1 MGTMHRAHRRNHMP
15 DKLSANMLYNYV
27 KCPHRLTLDLFG
39 DYSKQDPISSF
50 VKLLWEKGTDFEKQV
65 IENLQ
70 IPFLDLHSYSR
81 IEKEKRTKEA
91 IDNGVELIYSGRIG
105 AGNLIGEPDLLRR
118 SGDGYISGDI
128 KSGSGLEGESDLS
141 EGKPKLHYTVQL
153 ALYTDILERLDISAG
168 RNPFIWDIH
177 GREIEYNLNSP
188 QSTRNPESWWSK
200 YKNYLEA
207 VSKISNHDLKTL
219 PAYSGI
225 CKLCQWRT
233 YCLKCLRKSNDLT
246 LIPEL
251 GRSKRDVMINYL
263 DSVAELAQANLNQFQ
278 KGEKT
283 IFPRVGRDTLQKFQ
297 TRALLLSKSGSKPY
311 LKSQITLS
319 EAPTELFFD
328 IETDPMRDIC
338 YLHGFLERRNGD
350 NSSERYVAFFSDQ
363 PNEQEEKRAFSQA
376 WEFIQ
381 KSIPCV
387 NYYYSP
393 YEKNQWKKLQ
403 GKYPEVMSED
413 DIVKMFN
420 PEHAVDLYHDVVK
433 KKTEWPTNDYSIKTL
448 ASYLGFH
455 WRDESPSGA
464 ESIEWYHRW
473 VETGDANIKKRILKY
488 NEDDCIATRVLLDG
502 ICLLPL
508 QI

>member
-1 MGTMHRAHRRNHMP
+1 MP
-15 DKLSANMLYNYV
+15 NRLSANMLYNYV

-39 DYSKQDPISSF
+39 DYSKRDPISSF

-70 IPFLDLHSYSR
+70 IPFLDLHSYSG
-81 IEKEKRTKEA
+81 IKKEKRTKEA

-118 SGDGYISGDI
+118 SGDAYISGDV

-153 ALYTDILERLDISAG
+153 ALYTDILERLDIAAG

-177 GREIEYNLNSP
+177 GREIEYDLNSP

-200 YKNYLEA
+200 YKSCLEE
-207 VSKISNHDLKTL
+207 VGKIADHDLKTL

-225 CKLCQWRT
+225 CKLCHWRT
-233 YCLKCLRKSNDLT
+233 YCLKCLRKANDLT

-251 GRSKRDVMINYL
+251 GRSKRDVMINHL
-263 DSVAELAQANLNQFQ
+263 SSVAELAQANLNQFQ
-278 KGEKT
+278 KGKKT
-283 IFPRVGRDTLQKFQ
+283 IFSRVGSDTLQKFQ
-297 TRALLLSKSGSKPY
+297 ERAMLLSKSGSKPY
-311 LKSQITLS
+311 LKSRITLPD
-319 EAPTELFFD
+319 APTELFFD
-328 IETDPMRDIC
+328 IETDPLREIC

-350 NSSERYVAFFSDQ
+350 NGSERYVAFFSNQ
-363 PNEQEEKRAFSQA
+363 PNEQEEKFAFYQA

-381 KSIPCV
+381 KSMPCV
-387 NYYYSP
+387 IYYYSP
-393 YEKNQWKKLQ
+393 YEKTQWKKLQ
-403 GKYPEVMSED
+403 EKYPEVMSEE

-420 PEHAVDLYHDVVK
+420 PEYAVDLYHDVVK
-433 KKTEWPTNDYSIKTL
+433 KKTEWPTNNYSIKTL

-473 VETGDANIKKRILKY
+473 VETGDVNIKKRILKY

-502 ICLLPL
+502 ICSLPL
-508 QI
+508 NK

>member
-1 MGTMHRAHRRNHMP
+1 MP
-15 DKLSANMLYNYV
+15 DKLSANMLYNFV

-39 DYSKQDPISSF
+39 DYSKQDPISAF

-65 IENLQ
+65 IKGLE
-70 IPFLDLHSYSR
+70 IPFLDLSFYSG

-91 IDNGVELIYSGRIG
+91 IDNDVELIYSGRIS

-118 SGDGYISGDI
+118 ENNGYISGDI
-128 KSGSGLEGESDLS
+128 KSGSGLEGENDLS

-153 ALYTDILERLDISAG
+153 ALYTDILEKLGISAG

-177 GREIEYNLNSP
+177 GREIEYDLNSP
-188 QSTRNPESWWSK
+188 QSTRKLESWWSK
-200 YKNYLEA
+200 YKSCLEE
-207 VSKISNHDLKTL
+207 VSKIANHDLKTL
-219 PAYSGI
+219 PAYSGM
-225 CKLCQWRT
+225 CKLCHWRT
-233 YCLKCLRKSNDLT
+233 YCLKCLRKTNDLT

-263 DSVAELAQANLNQFQ
+263 GSVAELAQANLNQFQ
-278 KGEKT
+278 KGGKT
-283 IFPRVGRDTLQKFQ
+283 IFPRVGRDTLEKFQ
-297 TRALLLSKSGSKPY
+297 KRAILLSKSGSKPY
-311 LKSQITLS
+311 LKGQITLP
-319 EAPTELFFD
+319 EADLELFFD
-328 IETDPMRDIC
+328 IETDPLRDIC
-338 YLHGFLERRNGD
+338 YLHGFLERRNRD
-350 NSSERYVAFFSDQ
+350 TNTERYVAFFSDQ
-363 PNEQEEKRAFSQA
+363 PNEQEEKLAFRQA

-381 KSIPCV
+381 KSMPCV
-387 NYYYSP
+387 IYYYSP
-393 YEKNQWKKLQ
+393 YEKTQWKKLQ
-403 GKYPEVMSED
+403 EKYPDVMSED

-420 PEHAVDLYHDVVK
+420 PEYAVDLYHDVVK

-473 VETGDANIKKRILKY
+473 VETGDENLKKRILKY

-502 ICLLPL
+502 ICSLPL
-508 QI
+508 

>member
-1 MGTMHRAHRRNHMP
+1 MP

-39 DYSKQDPISSF
+39 DNSKQDPISSF

-65 IENLQ
+65 IKGLE
-70 IPFLDLHSYSR
+70 IPFLDLSFYSG

-91 IDNGVELIYSGRIG
+91 IDNGVELIYSSRIST
-105 AGNLIGEPDLLRR
+105 GNLIGEPDLLRR
-118 SGDGYISGDI
+118 DGNGYISGDI

-141 EGKPKLHYTVQL
+141 EGKPKIHYTVQL
-153 ALYTDILERLDISAG
+153 ALYTDILERLGISAG

-177 GREIEYNLNSP
+177 GREIEYDLNSP
-188 QSTRNPESWWSK
+188 QSTRKLESWWNK
-200 YKNYLEA
+200 YKSCLEE
-207 VSKISNHDLKTL
+207 VSKIANHDLKTL

-225 CKLCQWRT
+225 CKLCHWRT
-233 YCLKCLRKSNDLT
+233 YCLKCLRKANDLT

-251 GRSKRDVMINYL
+251 GRSKRDVMINHL
-263 DSVAELAQANLNQFQ
+263 GSVAELAQANLNQFQ
-278 KGEKT
+278 KGGKT
-283 IFPRVGRDTLQKFQ
+283 IFPRVGRDTLEKFQ
-297 TRALLLSKSGSKPY
+297 ERAILLSKSGSKPY
-311 LKSQITLS
+311 LKGQITLP
-319 EAPTELFFD
+319 EADLELFFD

-338 YLHGFLERRNGD
+338 YLHGFLERRNRD
-350 NSSERYVAFFSDQ
+350 TNIERYVAFFSDQ
-363 PNEQEEKRAFSQA
+363 PNEQEEKLAFRQA

-381 KSIPCV
+381 KSMPCV
-387 NYYYSP
+387 IYYYSH
-393 YEKNQWKKLQ
+393 YEKTQWKKLQ
-403 GKYPEVMSED
+403 EKYPDVMSED

-420 PEHAVDLYHDVVK
+420 PEYAVDLYHDVVK

-473 VETGDANIKKRILKY
+473 VETGDENIKKRILKY
-488 NEDDCIATRVLLDG
+488 NEDDCIATRVLLEG
-502 ICLLPL
+502 IHKLPL
-508 QI
+508 LQSY

>member
-1 MGTMHRAHRRNHMP
+1 MHRAPWRNSMP
-15 DKLSANMLYNYV
+15 DKLSANMLYNFI

-65 IENLQ
+65 IKSLE

-81 IEKEKRTKEA
+81 TEKEKRTKEA
-91 IDNGVELIYSGRIG
+91 IDNGLELIYSGRIS

-118 SGDGYISGDI
+118 SDDGYISGDI

-153 ALYTDILERLDISAG
+153 ALYTDILERLGVSAG
-168 RNPFIWDIH
+168 RTPFIWDIH
-177 GREIEYNLNSP
+177 GREIEYDLNSP
-188 QSTRNPESWWSK
+188 QSTRKPESWWTK
-200 YKNYLEA
+200 YANCLEA
-207 VSKISNHDLKTL
+207 VSKIANHDLKTL
-219 PAYSGI
+219 PAYSGT
-225 CKLCQWRT
+225 CKLCHWRT
-233 YCLKCLRKSNDLT
+233 YCFKCLRKANDLT

-251 GRSKRDVMINYL
+251 GRKTRDVMSSYL
-263 DSVAELAQANLNQFQ
+263 GSVVELAQADLDQFQ
-278 KGEKT
+278 KGKKT
-283 IFPRVGRDTLQKFQ
+283 IFPRVGRDTLHKFQ
-297 TRALLLSKSGSKPY
+297 ERAILLSKSGSKPY
-311 LKSQITLS
+311 LKSEITL
-319 EAPTELFFD
+319 PDTLTELFFD

-338 YLHGFLERRNGD
+338 YMHGFLERRNGD

-387 NYYYSP
+387 IYYYSS
-393 YEKNQWKKLQ
+393 YEKTQWKKLQ
-403 GKYPEVMSED
+403 GKYPDVMSED

-420 PEHAVDLYHDVVK
+420 PEYAVDLYHDVVK

-473 VETGDANIKKRILKY
+473 VETGDVNIKKRILKY

-508 QI
+508 LK

>member
-1 MGTMHRAHRRNHMP
+1 MHRAHRRKSML

-39 DYSKQDPISSF
+39 DHSKQDPISSF

-65 IENLQ
+65 IEGLE
-70 IPFLDLHSYSR
+70 IPFLDLSSCSG

-91 IDNGVELIYSGRIG
+91 INNGVELIYSSRINV
-105 AGNLIGEPDLLRR
+105 GNLIGEPDLLRR
-118 SGDGYISGDI
+118 DSDGYISGDI

-153 ALYTDILERLDISAG
+153 ALYTDILERLGISAG

-177 GREIEYNLNSP
+177 GREIEYDLNSP
-188 QSTRNPESWWSK
+188 QSTRNQKSWWSK
-200 YKNYLEA
+200 YTSCLEE
-207 VSKISNHDLKTL
+207 VNKIANHDLKTL

-225 CKLCQWRT
+225 CKLCHWRT
-233 YCLKCLRKSNDLT
+233 YCFKCLRKANDLT

-251 GRSKRDVMINYL
+251 GRSKRDVMINRIGSVSEFAKADL
-263 DSVAELAQANLNQFQ
+263 DIFQ
-278 KGEKT
+278 KGRKT
-283 IFPRVGRDTLQKFQ
+283 IFPGIGTASLEKFQ
-297 TRALLLSKSGSKPY
+297 ERAILLSKRGSKPY
-311 LKSQITLS
+311 LKSQITLPD
-319 EAPTELFFD
+319 APTELFFD
-328 IETDPMRDIC
+328 IETDPLRDIC
-338 YLHGFLERRNGD
+338 YLHGFLERRNKD
-350 NSSERYVAFFSDQ
+350 TNTERYVAFFSDQ
-363 PNEQEEKRAFSQA
+363 PNEQEEKLAFGQA

-381 KSIPCV
+381 KSMPCII
-387 NYYYSP
+387 YYYSP
-393 YEKNQWKKLQ
+393 YEKTQWKKLQ
-403 GKYPEVMSED
+403 EKYPDVMSED
-413 DIVKMFN
+413 DILKMFN
-420 PEHAVDLYHDVVK
+420 PEYAVDLYHDVVK

-473 VETGDANIKKRILKY
+473 VETGDVNLKKRILKY

-502 ICLLPL
+502 ICSLPL
-508 QI
+508 FQSC

>member
-1 MGTMHRAHRRNHMP
+1 
-15 DKLSANMLYNYV
+15 
-27 KCPHRLTLDLFG
+27 TLDLFG
-39 DYSKQDPISSF
+39 DYSKQDPISAF
-50 VKLLWEKGTDFEKQV
+50 IKLLWEKGTDFEKQV
-65 IENLQ
+65 IKGLE
-70 IPFLDLHSYSR
+70 IPFLDLSSYSG

-91 IDNGVELIYSGRIG
+91 INNGVELIYSGRIS

-118 SGDGYISGDI
+118 DGDGYISGDI

-153 ALYTDILERLDISAG
+153 ALYTDILERLGISAG

-177 GREIEYNLNSP
+177 GREIDYDLNSP
-188 QSTRNPESWWSK
+188 QSTRNSESWWTK
-200 YKNYLEA
+200 YQNCLEA
-207 VSKISNHDLKTL
+207 VTKIANHDLKTL

-225 CKLCQWRT
+225 CKLCHWRT
-233 YCLKCLRKSNDLT
+233 YCLKWLKKSNDLT

-251 GRSKRDVMINYL
+251 GRSKRDVMINHL
-263 DSVAELAQANLNQFQ
+263 GSVAELAQANLNQFQ
-278 KGEKT
+278 KGKKT

-297 TRALLLSKSGSKPY
+297 ERAMLLSKRGSKPY
-311 LKSQITLS
+311 LKGQITLP
-319 EAPTELFFD
+319 EADLELFFD
-328 IETDPMRDIC
+328 IETDPLRDIC
-338 YLHGFLERRNGD
+338 YLHGFLERRNRD
-350 NSSERYVAFFSDQ
+350 TNTERYVAFFSDQ

-381 KSIPCV
+381 KSTPCV
-387 NYYYSP
+387 IYYYSP
-393 YEKNQWKKLQ
+393 YEKTQWKKLQ
-403 GKYPEVMSED
+403 EKYPDVMSED
-413 DIVKMFN
+413 NIKEMFYSDYT
-420 PEHAVDLYHDVVK
+420 VDLYLEVVK

-473 VETGDANIKKRILKY
+473 VETGDENIKKRILKY

-502 ICLLPL
+502 ICSLPL
-508 QI
+508 LI

>member
-1 MGTMHRAHRRNHMP
+1 MP

-39 DYSKQDPISSF
+39 DYSKQDPISAF

-65 IENLQ
+65 IESLE

-105 AGNLIGEPDLLRR
+105 AGNLIGEPDLLRKN
-118 SGDGYISGDI
+118 GDGYISGDI

-153 ALYTDILERLDISAG
+153 ALYTDILERLGISAG
-168 RNPFIWDIH
+168 RIPFIWDIH
-177 GREIEYNLNSP
+177 GREIEYDLNSP
-188 QSTRNPESWWSK
+188 QSTRNPESWWTK
-200 YKNYLEA
+200 YTNCLEA
-207 VSKISNHDLKTL
+207 VSKITNHDLKTL

-225 CKLCQWRT
+225 CKLCHWRT
-233 YCLKCLRKSNDLT
+233 YCLKCLRKANDLT

-251 GRSKRDVMINYL
+251 GRSKRDVMINHL
-263 DSVAELAQANLNQFQ
+263 GSVTELAQANLNQFQ
-278 KGEKT
+278 KGKKT
-283 IFPRVGRDTLQKFQ
+283 IFSRVGRDTLEKFQ
-297 TRALLLSKSGSKPY
+297 ERAILLSKSGSKPY
-311 LKSQITLS
+311 LKSQITLPK
-319 EAPTELFFD
+319 ADLELFFD
-328 IETDPMRDIC
+328 IETDPLRDIC
-338 YLHGFLERRNGD
+338 YLHGFLERRNRD
-350 NSSERYVAFFSDQ
+350 TNTERYVAFFSDQ
-363 PNEQEEKRAFSQA
+363 PNEQEEKLAFSQA

-381 KSIPCV
+381 KSMPCTI
-387 NYYYSP
+387 YYYSP
-393 YEKNQWKKLQ
+393 YEKTQWKKLQ

-420 PEHAVDLYHDVVK
+420 PEYAVDLYLNVVK

-502 ICLLPL
+502 ICSLPSF
-508 QI
+508 QSY

>member
-1 MGTMHRAHRRNHMP
+1 MS

-39 DYSKQDPISSF
+39 DYSKQDPISAF

-70 IPFLDLHSYSR
+70 IPFLDLHFYSR
-81 IEKEKRTKEA
+81 IEKEKRTKDA
-91 IDNGVELIYSGRIG
+91 IDNGVELIYSGRIS

-141 EGKPKLHYTVQL
+141 EGKPKPHYAVQL

-168 RNPFIWDIH
+168 RNPFVWDIY
-177 GREIEYNLNSP
+177 GREIEYDLNSP
-188 QSTRNPESWWSK
+188 QNTRKPESWWNK
-200 YKNYLEA
+200 YQSCLVEVN
-207 VSKISNHDLKTL
+207 KIANHDLKTL

-233 YCLKCLRKSNDLT
+233 YCLKCLRKANDLT

-251 GRSKRDVMINYL
+251 GRSKRDVMINHV
-263 DSVAELAQANLNQFQ
+263 DSVSEFAKANLDIFQ
-278 KGEKT
+278 KGRKT
-283 IFPRVGRDTLQKFQ
+283 IFPGIGTASLQKFQ
-297 TRALLLSKSGSKPY
+297 ERAILLSKRGSKPY
-311 LKSQITLS
+311 LKSRITLPD
-319 EAPTELFFD
+319 APTELFFD

-338 YLHGFLERRNGD
+338 YLHGFSERRNGD
-350 NSSERYVAFFSDQ
+350 KSSERYIAFFSDQ

-381 KSIPCV
+381 KSMPCV
-387 NYYYSP
+387 IYYYSP
-393 YEKNQWKKLQ
+393 YERTQWKKLQ
-403 GKYPEVMSED
+403 GKYPEVMPEED
-413 DIVKMFN
+413 IERMFN
-420 PEHAVDLYHDVVK
+420 PECAVDLYLHVVK

-473 VETGDANIKKRILKY
+473 VETGDVKIKTRILKY

-502 ICLLPL
+502 ICSLSLS
-508 QI
+508 QSY

>member
-1 MGTMHRAHRRNHMP
+1 MHRAHRRNSMP
-15 DKLSANMLYNYV
+15 DKLSANMLYNYI
-27 KCPHRLTLDLFG
+27 KCPHRLNLDLFG

-70 IPFLDLHSYSR
+70 IPFLDLHSYLR

-91 IDNGVELIYSGRIG
+91 INNGVELIYSGRIS

-128 KSGSGLEGESDLS
+128 KSGSGLEGENDLS

-153 ALYTDILERLDISAG
+153 ALYTDILERLGISAG
-168 RNPFIWDIH
+168 RSPFIWDIH

-188 QSTRNPESWWSK
+188 QSTRNPESWWTK
-200 YKNYLEA
+200 YQNCLEA
-207 VSKISNHDLKTL
+207 VSKIADHDLKTL
-219 PAYSGI
+219 PAYSGT
-225 CKLCQWRT
+225 CKLCHWRA
-233 YCLKCLRKSNDLT
+233 YCFKCLRKANDLT

-251 GRSKRDVMINYL
+251 GRSKRDVMINHL
-263 DSVAELAQANLNQFQ
+263 GSVAELAQANLNQFQ
-278 KGEKT
+278 KGKKT
-283 IFPRVGRDTLQKFQ
+283 IFPRVGRGTLEKFQ
-297 TRALLLSKSGSKPY
+297 ERAILLSKSGSKPY
-311 LKSQITLS
+311 LKSQITLPD
-319 EAPTELFFD
+319 AQIELFFD

-338 YLHGFLERRNGD
+338 YLHGFLERRNRD
-350 NSSERYVAFFSDQ
+350 TNTERYIAFFSGQ
-363 PNEQEEKRAFSQA
+363 PDEQEEKLAFSQA

-381 KSIPCV
+381 KSMPCV
-387 NYYYSP
+387 IYYYSP
-393 YEKNQWKKLQ
+393 YERTQWRKLQ
-403 GKYPEVMSED
+403 EKYPEVMSED

-420 PEHAVDLYHDVVK
+420 PECAVDLYFNVVK

-473 VETGDANIKKRILKY
+473 VETGDVNIKTRILKY

-502 ICLLPL
+502 ICSLPL
-508 QI
+508 SK

>member
-1 MGTMHRAHRRNHMP
+1 MP
-15 DKLSANMLYNYV
+15 KKLSANMLYNYV

-39 DYSKQDPISSF
+39 DYSKQDPISAF
-50 VKLLWEKGTDFEKQV
+50 VKLLWEKGTDFEKKV
-65 IENLQ
+65 IETLQ
-70 IPFLDLHSYSR
+70 MPFLDLSFYSG

-91 IDNGVELIYSGRIG
+91 IDTGVELIYSGRIG
-105 AGNLIGEPDLLRR
+105 AENLIGEPDLLRTD
-118 SGDGYISGDI
+118 GDGYISGDI

-153 ALYTDILERLDISAG
+153 ALYTDILERLGIAAG

-177 GREIEYNLNSP
+177 GREIEYDLNSP
-188 QSTRNPESWWSK
+188 QNTRKPESWWTK
-200 YKNYLEA
+200 YTNCLEA
-207 VSKISNHDLKTL
+207 VSKIANHDLKTL
-219 PAYSGI
+219 PAYSGA
-225 CKLCQWRT
+225 CKLCHWRT
-233 YCLKCLRKSNDLT
+233 YCLKCLRKANDLT

-263 DSVAELAQANLNQFQ
+263 GSVAELAQANLNQFQ
-278 KGEKT
+278 KGKKT
-283 IFPRVGRDTLQKFQ
+283 IFPRVGRGTLEKFQ
-297 TRALLLSKSGSKPY
+297 ERAILLSKSGSKPY
-311 LKSQITLS
+311 LKSQITLPD
-319 EAPTELFFD
+319 APIELFFD

-381 KSIPCV
+381 KSMPCV
-387 NYYYSP
+387 IYYYSP
-393 YEKNQWKKLQ
+393 YEKTQWKKLQ

-413 DIVKMFN
+413 NIEEMFYSDY
-420 PEHAVDLYHDVVK
+420 AVDLYLDVVK

-473 VETGDANIKKRILKY
+473 VETGDERIKKRILKY

-502 ICLLPL
+502 ICSLPL
-508 QI
+508 LK

>member
-1 MGTMHRAHRRNHMP
+1 VP

-39 DYSKQDPISSF
+39 DYSKQDPISAF

-70 IPFLDLHSYSR
+70 IPFLDLRSYSR
-81 IEKEKRTKEA
+81 TEKEKRTKEA
-91 IDNGVELIYSGRIG
+91 MDNGIELIYSGRIG

-207 VSKISNHDLKTL
+207 VSKIANHDLKTL

-363 PNEQEEKRAFSQA
+363 PNEQEEKQAFSQA

-387 NYYYSP
+387 IYYYSP
-393 YEKNQWKKLQ
+393 YEKTQWKKLQ

-473 VETGDANIKKRILKY
+473 VEIGDVNIKKRILKY

>member
-1 MGTMHRAHRRNHMP
+1 MP

-39 DYSKQDPISSF
+39 DYSKQDPISVF

-65 IENLQ
+65 IKGLE
-70 IPFLDLHSYSR
+70 IPFLDLNFYSG

-91 IDNGVELIYSGRIG
+91 INNGVELIYSGRIS

-118 SGDGYISGDI
+118 ESNGYISGDI
-128 KSGSGLEGESDLS
+128 KSGSGLEGENDSS
-141 EGKPKLHYTVQL
+141 EGKPKPHYTVQL
-153 ALYTDILERLDISAG
+153 ALYTDILERLSLSAS

-177 GREIEYNLNSP
+177 GREIEYDLNSP
-188 QSTRNPESWWSK
+188 QSTRNLESWWTK
-200 YKNYLEA
+200 YQNCLEA
-207 VSKISNHDLKTL
+207 ATKIANHDLKTL

-233 YCLKCLRKSNDLT
+233 YCLKCLRKANDLT

-251 GRSKRDVMINYL
+251 GRSKRDVMINHL
-263 DSVAELAQANLNQFQ
+263 GSVAKLAQANLNQFQ

-283 IFPRVGRDTLQKFQ
+283 IFPGVGKDTLEKFQ
-297 TRALLLSKSGSKPY
+297 KRAILLSKRGSKPY
-311 LKSQITLS
+311 LKAQVTLPK
-319 EAPTELFFD
+319 APTELFFD

-338 YLHGFLERRNGD
+338 YLHGFLERRNREA
-350 NSSERYVAFFSDQ
+350 NTERYVSFFSDQ
-363 PNEQEEKRAFSQA
+363 PNEKEEKQAFSAA

-381 KSIPCV
+381 KSMPCII
-387 NYYYSP
+387 YYYSP
-393 YEKNQWKKLQ
+393 YEKTQWKKLQ
-403 GKYPEVMSED
+403 EKYPEVMSEE
-413 DIVKMFN
+413 DIERMFDSDY
-420 PEHAVDLYHDVVK
+420 AIDLYHDVVK

-473 VETGDANIKKRILKY
+473 VETGDVNIKKRILKY

-502 ICLLPL
+502 ICSLPL
-508 QI
+508 LRSC

>member
-1 MGTMHRAHRRNHMP
+1 
-15 DKLSANMLYNYV
+15 MLYNYV

-39 DYSKQDPISSF
+39 DYSKQDPISVF

-65 IENLQ
+65 IKGLE
-70 IPFLDLHSYSR
+70 IPFLDLRSYSGV
-81 IEKEKRTKEA
+81 EKEKRTREA
-91 IDNGVELIYSGRIG
+91 INNGVELIYSGRII

-118 SGDGYISGDI
+118 DGDGYISGDI
-128 KSGSGLEGESDLS
+128 KSGSGLEGENDLS

-153 ALYTDILERLDISAG
+153 ALYTDILERIGISAG

-177 GREIEYNLNSP
+177 EREIVYDLNSP
-188 QSTRNPESWWSK
+188 QSTRKPESWWNK
-200 YKNYLEA
+200 YQNCLEE
-207 VSKISNHDLKTL
+207 VNKIANHDLETL

-225 CKLCQWRT
+225 CKLCHWRT
-233 YCLKCLRKSNDLT
+233 YCLRCLRKSNDLT

-251 GRSKRDVMINYL
+251 GRSKRDVMINHIG
-263 DSVAELAQANLNQFQ
+263 SVAELAQVNLNQFQ

-283 IFPRVGRDTLQKFQ
+283 IFPRVGRDTLEKFQ
-297 TRALLLSKSGSKPY
+297 ERAILLSKRGSKPY
-311 LKSQITLS
+311 LKAQVTLPK
-319 EAPTELFFD
+319 ADLELFFD

-363 PNEQEEKRAFSQA
+363 PDEQEEKLAFSQA

-387 NYYYSP
+387 IYYYSH
-393 YEKNQWKKLQ
+393 YEKTQWKKLQ
-403 GKYPEVMSED
+403 EKYPEVMSEE
-413 DIVKMFN
+413 DIERMFDSDY
-420 PEHAVDLYHDVVK
+420 AVDLYHDVVK

-448 ASYLGFH
+448 ASYLGFR

-473 VETGDANIKKRILKY
+473 IETGDVNIKKRILKY

-502 ICLLPL
+502 ICSLPL
-508 QI
+508 LQSC

>member
-1 MGTMHRAHRRNHMP
+1 
-15 DKLSANMLYNYV
+15 MLYNYV

-39 DYSKQDPISSF
+39 DYSKQDPISVF

-65 IENLQ
+65 IKDLE
-70 IPFLDLHSYSR
+70 IPFLDLSFYSG
-81 IEKEKRTKEA
+81 IEKEKRTREA
-91 IDNGVELIYSGRIG
+91 IHHGAEFIYSGRIS

-118 SGDGYISGDI
+118 DGDGYISGDI
-128 KSGSGLEGESDLS
+128 KSGSGLEGENDLS

-153 ALYTDILERLDISAG
+153 ALYTDILERIGISAG

-177 GREIEYNLNSP
+177 EREIVYDLNSP
-188 QSTRNPESWWSK
+188 QSTRKPESWWNK
-200 YKNYLEA
+200 YQNCLEE
-207 VSKISNHDLKTL
+207 VNKIANHDLETL

-225 CKLCQWRT
+225 CKLCHWRT
-233 YCLKCLRKSNDLT
+233 YCLRCLRKSNDLT

-251 GRSKRDVMINYL
+251 GRSKRDVMINHIG
-263 DSVAELAQANLNQFQ
+263 SVAELAQVNLNQFQ

-283 IFPRVGRDTLQKFQ
+283 IFPRVGRDTLEKFQ
-297 TRALLLSKSGSKPY
+297 ERAILLSKRGSKPY
-311 LKSQITLS
+311 LKAQVTLPK
-319 EAPTELFFD
+319 ADLELFFD

-338 YLHGFLERRNGD
+338 YLHGFLERRNRD

-363 PNEQEEKRAFSQA
+363 PDEQEEKLAFSQA

-387 NYYYSP
+387 IYYYSH
-393 YEKNQWKKLQ
+393 YEKTQWKKLQ
-403 GKYPEVMSED
+403 EKYPEVMSEE
-413 DIVKMFN
+413 DIERMFDSDY
-420 PEHAVDLYHDVVK
+420 AVDLYHDVVK

-448 ASYLGFH
+448 ASYLGFR

-473 VETGDANIKKRILKY
+473 IETGDVNIKKRILKY

-502 ICLLPL
+502 ICSLPVL
-508 QI
+508 RSC

>member
-1 MGTMHRAHRRNHMP
+1 MP

-39 DYSKQDPISSF
+39 DYSKQDPISVF

-65 IENLQ
+65 IESLQ
-70 IPFLDLHSYSR
+70 IPFLDLHSYSG
-81 IEKEKRTKEA
+81 IEKEKRTREA
-91 IDNGVELIYSGRIG
+91 INNGVELIYSGRIS
-105 AGNLIGEPDLLRR
+105 ARNLIGEPDLLRR
-118 SGDGYISGDI
+118 DGDGYISGDI
-128 KSGSGLEGESDLS
+128 KSGSGLEGENDLS

-153 ALYTDILERLDISAG
+153 ALYTDILERLGISAG

-177 GREIEYNLNSP
+177 EREIEYNLNSP
-188 QSTRNPESWWSK
+188 QSTRNPKSWWSK
-200 YKNYLEA
+200 YISCLEE
-207 VSKISNHDLKTL
+207 VNKIANHDLETL

-225 CKLCQWRT
+225 CKLCHWRT
-233 YCLKCLRKSNDLT
+233 YCLRCLRKTNDLT

-251 GRSKRDVMINYL
+251 GRSKRDVMINHIG
-263 DSVAELAQANLNQFQ
+263 SVAELAQADLNQFQ

-283 IFPRVGRDTLQKFQ
+283 IFPRVGRDTLKKFQ
-297 TRALLLSKSGSKPY
+297 ERAILLSKRGSKPY
-311 LKSQITLS
+311 LTGQVTLPD
-319 EAPTELFFD
+319 ADLELFFD
-328 IETDPMRDIC
+328 IETDPLRDIC

-363 PNEQEEKRAFSQA
+363 PNEQEEKLAFSQA
-376 WEFIQ
+376 WQFIQ
-381 KSIPCV
+381 KSMPCII
-387 NYYYSP
+387 YYYSP
-393 YEKNQWKKLQ
+393 YEKTQWKKLQ
-403 GKYPEVMSED
+403 EKYPDIMSED

-420 PEHAVDLYHDVVK
+420 PEYAVDLYHDVVK

-473 VETGDANIKKRILKY
+473 VETGEVNLKKRILKY

-502 ICLLPL
+502 ICSLPL
-508 QI
+508 LQSC

>member
-1 MGTMHRAHRRNHMP
+1 MP
-15 DKLSANMLYNYV
+15 KKLSANMLYNYV

-65 IENLQ
+65 VKGLE
-70 IPFLDLHSYSR
+70 IPFLDLSSYSG

-91 IDNGVELIYSGRIG
+91 IDSGVELIYSGRIG
-105 AGNLIGEPDLLRR
+105 AENLIGEPDLLRKD
-118 SGDGYISGDI
+118 GDGYISGDI

-153 ALYTDILERLDISAG
+153 ALYTDILERLDIAAG
-168 RNPFIWDIH
+168 KNPFIWDIH
-177 GREIEYNLNSP
+177 GREIEYDLNLP
-188 QSTRNPESWWSK
+188 QSTRKPESWWSK
-200 YKNYLEA
+200 YKSCLEK
-207 VSKISNHDLKTL
+207 VSKIANHELKTL

-225 CKLCQWRT
+225 CKLCHWRT
-233 YCLKCLRKSNDLT
+233 YCLKWLKKANDLT

-251 GRSKRDVMINYL
+251 GRSKRDVMINHV
-263 DSVAELAQANLNQFQ
+263 DSVSEFAKADLDIFQ
-278 KGEKT
+278 KGRKT
-283 IFPRVGRDTLQKFQ
+283 IFPGIGTASLQKFQ
-297 TRALLLSKSGSKPY
+297 ERAILLSKRGSKPY
-311 LKSQITLS
+311 LKSRITLPD
-319 EAPTELFFD
+319 APTELFFD

-338 YLHGFLERRNGD
+338 YLHGFLERRNRD
-350 NSSERYVAFFSDQ
+350 TNTERYVAFFSDQ
-363 PNEQEEKRAFSQA
+363 PNGQEEKRAFSQA

-381 KSIPCV
+381 KSMPCV
-387 NYYYSP
+387 IYYYSP
-393 YEKNQWKKLQ
+393 YEKTQWKKLQ

-413 DIVKMFN
+413 NIEEMFYSDY
-420 PEHAVDLYHDVVK
+420 AVDLYLDVVK

-448 ASYLGFH
+448 AFYLGFC

-473 VETGDANIKKRILKY
+473 VETGDVSIKKRILKY

-508 QI
+508 LK